1 MKSLLTQVP
10 QLNNK
15 IAQEDNLLAARM
27 AVSATRDSSA
37 MKALAVITA
46 VFLPATYIATL
57 FSMSMFNWQSGSN
70 SSNVVTSNTTA
81 SSDTSS
87 SSGVVM
93 HYIWIY
99 WVVSVILT
107 VLVIV
112 GWRVWWVMQDRDFRR
127 GLPRG
132 VRSEGPHTPRY
143 DKNTLSTS
151 FLEDIVGFS
160 WPKRKMT
167 GDDSL

>member
-1 MKSLLTQVP
+1 
-10 QLNNK
+10 
-15 IAQEDNLLAARM
+15 LAARM

-46 VFLPATYIATL
+46 VFLPATYVATL
-57 FSMSMFNWQSGSN
+57 FSMSMFDWQGGTN
-70 SSNVVTSNTTA
+70 SPTVVTSNATA

-99 WVVSVILT
+99 WVVSAVLT
-107 VLVIV
+107 VVVIV

-127 GLPRG
+127 DLPRG
-132 VRSEGPHTPRY
+132 VKSEGSHTPIYGR
-143 DKNTLSTS
+143 NSLSSS
-151 FLEDIVGFS
+151 FWEDVLGFR
-160 WPKRKMT
+160 WPKREKPH
-167 GDDSL
+167 DDFSSSQI